1 MKRVLTFI
9 LAIVLAFSIVGCK
22 KPSSESVGGPESVG
36 GTESVGGSEDNTVH
50 TVTIYV
56 SSGEMSAKN
65 DDAYVKSKIE
75 EAFYRDRKIKI
86 DLDVQVYSEKDFNDV
101 MSNKMA
107 SNSWDAAVGYIGQAG
122 IDEIVISQNVC
133 MDLGQMIPLY
143 DNLYNLVEKELS
155 AVTTIDGSVWGVPS
169 LELTNQFGVLIRTD
183 YMAQVGYTVEKGH
196 NDDLGPID
204 QAPNGKLKTL
214 ETIVD
219 FEDMMRRMKAQIS
232 GLSAPLSGY
241 PWDVESTLTVGPY
254 SNSGYTFKVVESVGD
269 NGTATSVVPGQI
281 ADSYYQTICTEYR
294 WSHDGLWEEECYTG
308 QRDRKLQAFVNG
320 KTAIY
325 TVDPEITKLINVA
338 RKCKAANP
346 NATFTVLEPLYGVDE
361 NGNKT
366 DKRGYMAKQSASS
379 CLVINKRSSKSEV
392 VLEYLDWLAE
402 KQENYDLATFG
413 VENEHWISSGEG
425 KYVYPENK
433 KDRYEANPP
442 YSGMY
447 GLLKWQTYSYKL
459 YDNYTEEEYAWIDTV
474 RNAPTFKNVCEN
486 MLFIGEPVDMAL
498 NHQTAE
504 NDFFQDCLVKA
515 WNGVLDPSSTFVA
528 QSQRYR
534 TTAKEYLTWLTN
546 QYNLYTISRQ

>member
-1 MKRVLTFI
+1 MRKIFTVI
-9 LAIVLAFSIVGCK
+9 LAFLLAFSVTACK
-22 KPSSESVGGPESVG
+22 KKTSNPSSESSSQPGGE
-36 GTESVGGSEDNTVH
+36 
-50 TVTIYV
+50 VTAQKVVIYV

-75 EAFYRDRKIKI
+75 EKFYQDRGKKI
-86 DLDVQVYSEKDFNDV
+86 DLDVQVYSESDFNDV
-101 MSNKMA
+101 MANKMA
-107 SNSWDAAVGYIGQAG
+107 GNSWDAAIGYIGQAG

-133 MDLGQMIPLY
+133 MELGEMIPLY
-143 DNLYNLVEKELS
+143 ENLYELVEDELT
-155 AVTTIDGSVWGVPS
+155 ATTTIDGSVWGVPS
-169 LELTNQFGVLIRTD
+169 LELTNQTGVLVRTD

-196 NDDLGPID
+196 NDDLGSIE

-214 ETIVD
+214 ETIAD

-241 PWDVESTLTVGPY
+241 PWDVEATLTVGPF
-254 SNSGYTFKVVESVGD
+254 SNSGYTFKVVESTSD
-269 NGTATSVVPGQI
+269 NGSATSVVPGQI
-281 ADSYYQTICTEYR
+281 ADSYYDTICTEYR

-379 CLVINKRSSKSEV
+379 CLVINKRSSNSEIL
-392 VLEYLDWLAE
+392 LEYLDWLAE
-402 KQENYDLATFG
+402 DQANFDLATYG
-413 VENEHWISSGEG
+413 VEDEHWVDAGEG
-425 KYVYPENK
+425 KYVYPESK
-433 KDRYEANPP
+433 KTRYEANPP

-459 YDNYTEEEYAWIDTV
+459 YDNYTAEEYEWIETV
-474 RNAPTFKNVCEN
+474 RNAPTFRNVCEN
-486 MLFIGEPVDMAL
+486 MLFIGEPTDMAL

-515 WNGVLDPSSTFVA
+515 WNGVVDPSTIFV
-528 QSQRYR
+528 QQTQKYR
-534 TTAKEYLTWLTN
+534 TTAKEYLEWLTN
-546 QYNLYTISRQ
+546 QYNLYSVSRK